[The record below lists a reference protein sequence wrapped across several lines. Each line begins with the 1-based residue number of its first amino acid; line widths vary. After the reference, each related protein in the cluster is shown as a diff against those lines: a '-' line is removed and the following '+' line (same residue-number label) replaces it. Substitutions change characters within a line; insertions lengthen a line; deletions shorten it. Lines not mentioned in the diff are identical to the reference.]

1 MKKLTK
7 IFRVLHIDNALIEK
21 QIEFEAG
28 VITFPAD
35 DVTAVEFDTRYEAEL
50 YISQNNLIYEPTIED

>member
-1 MKKLTK
+1 MKQLKK
-7 IFRVLHIDNALIEK
+7 RFRVLHIGNTLIDE

-28 VITFPAD
+28 VVTFPAD

-50 YISQNNLIYEPTIED
+50 YINQNELVYAPASEY